1 MMLFQCLFLDRQL
14 DLRFDF
20 GANRLINSNVSMNCF
35 HIDGQYILGQE
46 KAVPAFA
53 SVRERKRRAANES
66 LSPCGNKENHL
77 FIKKIKNAKK

>member
-53 SVRERKRRAANES
+53 SVRERRRRVGNE
-66 LSPCGNKENHL
+66 PAPVRGKKEV
-77 FIKKIKNAKK
+77 IY

>member
-46 KAVPAFA
+46 KAVPTFA
-53 SVRERKRRAANES
+53 SVRERRRRAANEPAPSTGKKGSHS
-66 LSPCGNKENHL
+66 LRK
-77 FIKKIKNAKK
+77 